1 MELPKNITQIGEVG
15 KTCKIYVE
23 DYVVSYMKQLNQAA
37 LDKNMAIALY
47 GKRREENGIVYYF
60 MYGACKLDF
69 LQKEVRHLSQAQ
81 RQEIERLRKKY
92 FPEHAFVGYR
102 LLDGDMIE
110 GFHIC
115 EQDICRYIS
124 GYAQFYEKN
133 DAMLAYMLDVREETQ
148 PEQVNQEKYE
158 EVKKRQEE
166 RRASSENQV
175 RAVRETSNIR
185 RMPTPVNLQR
195 MRLTAVGVF
204 ALLCLLGIA
213 TFREDELK
221 NSVNTS
227 ALDAVATSGVAQKDT
242 LVMEDKLDQVLLE
255 ENQSAGK
262 VTGVSGTKN
271 TESKQAEGGDP
282 SGEGVSKPSDVQ
294 VSAAAQQQEV
304 KQTAG
309 GEQVSESERQ
319 TGEELQTGEGQS
331 AVGESQKGEGQQA
344 AEGQQTGEGQ
354 QAAGAQQ
361 PKGDQPSDSKNTQT
375 TEGTAAAGET
385 VATSAKPEVTQT
397 SQPVSGAVAYVIQP
411 KDTLTAISI
420 RQYGTDIRVAD
431 ICNLNKISDPDDI
444 KEGQVIML
452 PK

>member
-37 LDKNMAIALY
+37 LDKSMAIALY

-60 MYGACKLDF
+60 VYGACKLDF
-69 LQKEVRHLSQAQ
+69 LQREVRHLSQAQ
-81 RQEIERLRKKY
+81 RQEIDRLRKKY

-133 DAMLAYMLDVREETQ
+133 DAMLAYMLDVREEKE

-166 RRASSENQV
+166 RRASSENQIRVV
-175 RAVRETSNIR
+175 RNTNNIR
-185 RMPTPVNLQR
+185 RMPTPVNLQK

-221 NSVNTS
+221 NSENKN
-227 ALDAVATSGVAQKDT
+227 ALDAVATSGVVQKDT

-262 VTGVSGTKN
+262 KTDVSEK
-271 TESKQAEGGDP
+271 ESANPEQAQVEASEP
-282 SGEGVSKPSDVQ
+282 SKVQ
-294 VSAAAQQQEV
+294 VSAAVQQTEN
-304 KQTAG
+304 KQPTSE
-309 GEQVSESERQ
+309 EQPSESE
-319 TGEELQTGEGQS
+319 
-331 AVGESQKGEGQQA
+331 QQA
-344 AEGQQTGEGQ
+344 
-354 QAAGAQQ
+354 
-361 PKGDQPSDSKNTQT
+361 KGDQQVKGNLQEGSKPVQA
-375 TEGTAAAGET
+375 TEEAAAGET
-385 VATSAKPEVTQT
+385 VATSAKPEVTQA
-397 SQPVSGAVAYVIQP
+397 SQSVSGAVAYVIQP
-411 KDTLTAISI
+411 RDTLTAISI

-431 ICNLNKISDPDDI
+431 ICNLNKISNPDDI

>member
-37 LDKNMAIALY
+37 LDKSMAIALY

-60 MYGACKLDF
+60 VYGACKLDF
-69 LQKEVRHLSQAQ
+69 LQREVRHLSQAQ
-81 RQEIERLRKKY
+81 RQEIDRLRKKY

-133 DAMLAYMLDVREETQ
+133 DAMLAYMLDVREETE

-166 RRASSENQV
+166 RRASSENQIRVV
-175 RAVRETSNIR
+175 RNTNNIR
-185 RMPTPVNLQR
+185 RMPTPVNLQK

-213 TFREDELK
+213 TFREDELRNSENK
-221 NSVNTS
+221 NVV
-227 ALDAVATSGVAQKDT
+227 DAVATSGVVQKDT

-262 VTGVSGTKN
+262 KTDVSGKED
-271 TESKQAEGGDP
+271 TESQQAQVEASEP
-282 SGEGVSKPSDVQ
+282 SEVQ
-294 VSAAAQQQEV
+294 ASAAVQQTEN
-304 KQTAG
+304 KQPTSE
-309 GEQVSESERQ
+309 EQPSEPE
-319 TGEELQTGEGQS
+319 
-331 AVGESQKGEGQQA
+331 QQA
-344 AEGQQTGEGQ
+344 KEEQ
-354 QAAGAQQ
+354 
-361 PKGDQPSDSKNTQT
+361 
-375 TEGTAAAGET
+375 
-385 VATSAKPEVTQT
+385 PEVTQT

-431 ICNLNKISDPDDI
+431 ICNLNKITNPDDI

>member
-1 MELPKNITQIGEVG
+1 MDLPKNITQIGEVG

-37 LDKNMAIALY
+37 LDKSMAIALY

-60 MYGACKLDF
+60 VYGACKLDF
-69 LQKEVRHLSQAQ
+69 LQREVRHLSQAQ
-81 RQEIERLRKKY
+81 RQEIDRLRKKY

-133 DAMLAYMLDVREETQ
+133 DAMLAYMLDVREEKE

-166 RRASSENQV
+166 RRASSENQIRVV
-175 RAVRETSNIR
+175 RNTNNIR
-185 RMPTPVNLQR
+185 RMPTPVNLQK

-213 TFREDELK
+213 TFREDELRNSENK
-221 NSVNTS
+221 N
-227 ALDAVATSGVAQKDT
+227 ALDAVATSGVVQKDT

-255 ENQSAGK
+255 ENQSAVK
-262 VTGVSGTKN
+262 KTDVSEK
-271 TESKQAEGGDP
+271 ESANPEQAQVEASEP
-282 SGEGVSKPSDVQ
+282 SEVQ
-294 VSAAAQQQEV
+294 VSAAVQQTEN
-304 KQTAG
+304 KQPTSE
-309 GEQVSESERQ
+309 EQPSESE
-319 TGEELQTGEGQS
+319 
-331 AVGESQKGEGQQA
+331 QQA
-344 AEGQQTGEGQ
+344 KGNPQEG
-354 QAAGAQQ
+354 
-361 PKGDQPSDSKNTQT
+361 SKPEQT
-375 TEGTAAAGET
+375 TEETAAAET
-385 VATSAKPEVTQT
+385 VATSAKPEVTQA

-411 KDTLTAISI
+411 RDTLTAISI

-431 ICNLNKISDPDDI
+431 ICNLNKISNPDDI

>member
-37 LDKNMAIALY
+37 LDKSMAIALY

-60 MYGACKLDF
+60 VYGACKLDF
-69 LQKEVRHLSQAQ
+69 LQREVRHLSQAQ
-81 RQEIERLRKKY
+81 RQEIDRLRKKY

-133 DAMLAYMLDVREETQ
+133 DAMLAYMLDVREEKE

-166 RRASSENQV
+166 RRASSENQIRVV
-175 RAVRETSNIR
+175 RNTNNIR
-185 RMPTPVNLQR
+185 RMPTPVNLQK

-213 TFREDELK
+213 TFREDELRNSENK
-221 NSVNTS
+221 NVV
-227 ALDAVATSGVAQKDT
+227 DAVATSGVVQKDT

-262 VTGVSGTKN
+262 KTDVSEKEDA
-271 TESKQAEGGDP
+271 ESQQAQVEASEP
-282 SGEGVSKPSDVQ
+282 SEVQ
-294 VSAAAQQQEV
+294 ASAAVQQTEN
-304 KQTAG
+304 KQPTSE
-309 GEQVSESERQ
+309 EQLSESE
-319 TGEELQTGEGQS
+319 
-331 AVGESQKGEGQQA
+331 QQA
-344 AEGQQTGEGQ
+344 KGNPQEG
-354 QAAGAQQ
+354 
-361 PKGDQPSDSKNTQT
+361 SKPEQT
-375 TEGTAAAGET
+375 TEETAAAET
-385 VATSAKPEVTQT
+385 VATSAKTEVTQA

-411 KDTLTAISI
+411 RDTLTAISI

-431 ICNLNKISDPDDI
+431 ICNLNKITNPDDI